1 MSGGWELPDVSPYTY
16 SNVVVLGS
24 DDLAKKFF
32 LNTKQLTW
40 IEALWPE
47 IPRGPVSVVH
57 AADEPARLAVLVVL
71 EDFAGGAR
79 VDDDRVHGHG
89 AGHL

>member
-1 MSGGWELPDVSPYTY
+1 MAL
-16 SNVVVLGS
+16 N
-24 DDLAKKFF
+24 F
-32 LNTKQLTW
+32 LLNIIQLTW

-47 IPRGPVSVVH
+47 IPRGPLSVVH